1 MKIENKFYLTKKES
15 FKIIPDQAYN
25 LETGETYETIGD
37 SLVESI
43 NVSSVKIVRLAINI
57 EYSHITML
65 WWNSE
70 NTYKGHVELNS
81 KQGSYTDITLPQD
94 AYYIGFLISGTTATI
109 YYSQTYCEV
118 EKLSMI
124 VPHYKELKKKY
135 KKENR
140 QMFFRESLDGKI
152 TLFRSDYLLVKN
164 ASIED
169 TLMFYIYRNDNLYAS
184 ASFNKTD
191 CKFDHIKKKV
201 ELELNYNDK
210 YSNVLDAF
218 DNTYDLIKLA
228 PALTPLTLTKRCVIQ
243 IYIQGERVLSNYAGG
258 SYWETEVDEPIDDKD
273 ALTNKYHFSKGPKYA
288 EVSLSGFNFNINTS
302 FRVIPDSD
310 LWTSVAVQ
318 NWYDSSEVRSVCQI
332 KFVKVLNAGDT
343 WNSHTI
349 FLLSDGKTAAYEDI
363 VGPGGNCEAIYD
375 SYKIQ
380 ILISGLNE
388 NDGMTVLYESD
399 YLYGVTDS
407 KFILSQGS
415 SLYPMTAVT
424 LPRPFQAPTPAKF
437 NLGEQVI
444 EYQIWGRLL
453 CDTDK
458 NKSGAVTLYDLPYD
472 DFATPRRNYKKCIG
486 LSGFSDSGSLVQI
499 TQTDSSRTTPTSY
512 GINDYREYFVWPG
525 WNGYYTVYYYPL
537 ARRAWANTSMWVSLG
552 IGGNTYGF
560 ELFCE
565 DYYKQY
571 TLKNAY
577 HIGDVIKAILAKI
590 DKTIKHE
597 KTAEY
602 SSFLYGHTGGT
613 AAILGGC
620 DVYITQKTN
629 VLKGE
634 YDQAAQKAEI
644 KLSQIMN
651 MLRDCFRCYWFIDDQ
666 HRFRI
671 EHISYFTNG
680 FGYDAQTS
688 QLDLTKKRDKFNK
701 KPVLYC
707 QEEIEYTKSELI
719 SHYEFSWADNSTK
732 VMGDD
737 LYIDIKDAYVKGSQ
751 TEEINIDGFSADID
765 YMLFSPDDFSND
777 GFALLL
783 ADSNKKVPI
792 VRAYVKDEKQ
802 NNKTIDVYVQN
813 WYASFNNL
821 AWHYM
826 QDISGSQVEC
836 NNIEN
841 LLVGHTK
848 RCMKH
853 VVEVQMGDINLD
865 INQLVTTTIGDGYIE
880 SMSTNIDTNLIE
892 LELTYEPN

>member
-1 MKIENKFYLTKKES
+1 MKIENKFYLAKKES
-15 FKIIPDQAYN
+15 FEIIPEQAYN
-25 LETGETYETIGD
+25 LETGETYESIED

-43 NVSSVKIVRLAINI
+43 NVSSAKIIRIAVNI

-65 WWNSE
+65 WWDSE
-70 NTYKGHVELNS
+70 NNYKGYIELNNL
-81 KQGSYTDITLPQD
+81 QGSYADIILPQG
-94 AYYIGFLISGTTATI
+94 AYSVGFLISDTIITI
-109 YYSQTYCEV
+109 YYPQTYCEV
-118 EKLSMI
+118 ERLNI
-124 VPHYKELKKKY
+124 IEPHYKELKKKY

-140 QMFFRESLDGKI
+140 QMFFRESLDGRI

-169 TLMFYIYRNDNLYAS
+169 TLMFYVYRNDNLYAS
-184 ASFNKTD
+184 ASFNKAD
-191 CKFDHIKKKV
+191 CKFDHVKKKV
-201 ELELNYNDK
+201 ELGLNYNDK
-210 YSNVLDAF
+210 YSNILDAF

-228 PALTPLTLTKRCVIQ
+228 PALTPLTLTKRCIIQ
-243 IYIQGERVLSNYAGG
+243 IYMQGERVLSNYAGG
-258 SYWETEVDEPIDDKD
+258 SYWETEVDEPIDDEN

-288 EVSLSGFNFNINTS
+288 EVSLSDFNFNINTS
-302 FRVIPDSD
+302 FRVIPDSNG
-310 LWTSVAVQ
+310 WTSVAIRKE
-318 NWYDSSEVRSVCQI
+318 YDSSETRNVVQI

-343 WNSHTI
+343 WNSYTI
-349 FLLSDGKTAAYEDI
+349 FLLSDGTTAAYEDI
-363 VGPGGNCEAIYD
+363 VGSGGNCKALYD

-380 ILISGLNE
+380 ILISGLMGS
-388 NDGMTVLYESD
+388 GMTVLYESD

-407 KFILSQGS
+407 GFILSQGS

-424 LPRPFQAPTPAKF
+424 LPNPFQVPTPTNF

-453 CDTDK
+453 CDIDK
-458 NKSGAVTLYDLPYD
+458 NKSGTVTLYDLPYD

-486 LSGFSDSGSLVQI
+486 LSGFGDPGSLVQI
-499 TQTDSSRTTPTSY
+499 TQTDGSSTTPTSY
-512 GINDYREYFVWPG
+512 GINDYREYFIWPG
-525 WNGYYTVYYYPL
+525 WNGFYTVYYYPL
-537 ARRAWANTSMWVSLG
+537 ARSAWANTSMWVNLG
-552 IGGNTYGF
+552 IGGNIYGF
-560 ELFCE
+560 ELMCQE
-565 DYYKQY
+565 YYKEY
-571 TLKNAY
+571 TLKDAY

-597 KTAEY
+597 KTTEY

-613 AAILGGC
+613 AAMLGGC

-644 KLSQIMN
+644 KLSQIMD
-651 MLRDCFRCYWFIDDQ
+651 MLRNCFRCYWFIDEQ
-666 HRFRI
+666 NRFRI
-671 EHISYFTNG
+671 EHISYFING
-680 FGYDAQTS
+680 FGYDVQTS
-688 QLDLTKKRDKFNK
+688 QLDLTEKRDKFNK

-707 QEEIEYTKSELI
+707 QEEVEYAKSELI
-719 SHYEFSWADNSTK
+719 SRYEFSWADNSTK

-751 TEEINIDGFSADID
+751 TEEINIDGFSADVD
-765 YMLFSPDDFSND
+765 YMLFLPDDFSND

-792 VRAYVKDEKQ
+792 VRAYIRDEKQ
-802 NNKTIDVYVQN
+802 NNKAIDTYVQN

-821 AWHYM
+821 VWHYM
-826 QDISGSQVEC
+826 QDISGNQIEC
-836 NNIEN
+836 NNIGN
-841 LLVGHTK
+841 LIVGHIK

-853 VVEVQMGDINLD
+853 GVEVQMGDINLN
-865 INQLVTTTIGDGYIE
+865 INQLITTTIGDGYIE

-892 LELTYEPN
+892 LELTYEPD